1 MLSNQK
7 ELLLSENDAAEM
19 RHHYEQE
26 FIDLNKRI
34 EHVRSIL
41 GKLGSSFST
50 VESISSPA
58 IDPEKMTP
66 RALMSLKAKENE
78 EEQDQDQEETGGKRK
93 RRKKRGPK
101 SIWGNFILRRIR
113 QADRPVSYSEMVR
126 DAMVIHNIPQSK
138 LKNAKASILNSAFRL
153 RAIHGKVETIGLEGK
168 KEKYLILSKWI
179 DQEGNLVS
187 PYNERFDEHLKSKG
201 N

>member
-1 MLSNQK
+1 MLLNQT
-7 ELLLSENDAAEM
+7 ELVLSENDAAEM

-26 FIDLNKRI
+26 FINLSKRL
-34 EHVRSIL
+34 EHVRSVL
-41 GKLGSSFST
+41 GKLGSS
-50 VESISSPA
+50 VAISEGSEAA
-58 IDPEKMTP
+58 IDPEKMTA
-66 RALMSLKAKENE
+66 RALMSLKAKEHE
-78 EEQDQDQEETGGKRK
+78 VDDEQDADGSKRK

-126 DAMVIHNIPQSK
+126 DAMVIHSIPQSK

-153 RAIHGKVETIGLEGK
+153 RSIHGKVETIGLEGK
-168 KEKYLILSKWI
+168 KEKYLILSKWM
-179 DQEGNLVS
+179 DEQGELVS
-187 PYNERFDEHLKSKG
+187 PYKERFDDYLKAKG

>member
-66 RALMSLKAKENE
+66 RALMSLK
-78 EEQDQDQEETGGKRK
+78 GKRK
-93 RRKKRGPK
+93 
-101 SIWGNFILRRIR
+101 
-113 QADRPVSYSEMVR
+113 
-126 DAMVIHNIPQSK
+126 
-138 LKNAKASILNSAFRL
+138 
-153 RAIHGKVETIGLEGK
+153 
-168 KEKYLILSKWI
+168 
-179 DQEGNLVS
+179 
-187 PYNERFDEHLKSKG
+187 
-201 N
+201 